1 MYNRMYKFFSDNN
14 LIYSLQFGFRQKYS
28 TVHALNSLKENI
40 KKNLYE
46 GNIGCGIFVDL
57 QKAFDTIEHEILL
70 SKLEHYG
77 IRGLA
82 NEWVKSYLSNRKQY
96 VSISGYDSNLAD
108 VKFVVPQGSV
118 FGLLLFLIYINDLN
132 QALKFCKVHHFADD
146 TNLIHFSKSV
156 YRLNKYVNLDLKNL
170 TYWLNANR
178 ISLNVK
184 KTELVIFKHQ
194 RKKLDSPIK
203 IKLNRKRLYPSKSIK
218 YLGIKIDENLNWKQ
232 HIHDIAIK
240 LNRANALLF
249 TIRKYVNKHILRTI
263 YFAIFDSHINFA
275 NLLWGQNLHA

>member
-1 MYNRMYKFFSDNN
+1 MYKFFSDND
-14 LIYSLQFGFRQKYS
+14 LIYPLQFGFRQKYS
-28 TVHALNSLKENI
+28 TVHALISLTENI
-40 KKNLYE
+40 RKNLDE

-57 QKAFDTIEHEILL
+57 QKAFDTVEHDILL

-82 NEWVKSYLSNRKQY
+82 NEWFKSYLSNRKQY
-96 VSISGYDSNLAD
+96 VSINGYDSNLAD
-108 VKFVVPQGSV
+108 VKFGVPQGSV
-118 FGLLLFLIYINDLN
+118 LGPLLFLIYINDLN

-156 YRLNKYVNLDLKNL
+156 NRLNKHVNLDFKNL
-170 TYWLNANR
+170 TYWLNANK

-203 IKLNRKRLYPSKSIK
+203 IKLSRKRLYPSKSVK
-218 YLGIKIDENLNWKQ
+218 YLVIKIDENLNWKQ

-240 LNRANALLF
+240 LNRQYLITYN
-249 TIRKYVNKHILRTI
+249 
-263 YFAIFDSHINFA
+263 
-275 NLLWGQNLHA
+275 